1 MQWTIRL
8 LDCHGAAYSVSAAE
22 PWPQEARKVRQN
34 TVWQADGEG
43 AQGMWDHG
51 CRDSMLRG
59 TTREWADAPQL
70 PSASDCPVQVETCC
84 GAALPEVQG

>member
-51 CRDSMLRG
+51 CRDSMLHG
-59 TTREWADAPQL
+59 THTHTL
-70 PSASDCPVQVETCC
+70 
-84 GAALPEVQG
+84 AALTPDACSVVSYAYTYVLIS